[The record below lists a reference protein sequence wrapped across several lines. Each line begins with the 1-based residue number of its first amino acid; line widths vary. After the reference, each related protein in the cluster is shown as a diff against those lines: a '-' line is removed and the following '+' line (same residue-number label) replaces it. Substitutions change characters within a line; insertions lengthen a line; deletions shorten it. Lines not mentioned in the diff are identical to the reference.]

1 MKKMSKGKKIAIIII
16 SVILS
21 IAILLPIGAYAF
33 VIFVVP
39 RTMDGEEIKA
49 QYIDNPA
56 MSVSWQEY
64 DKQGCEFSGNTN
76 TYSKERFEITLP
88 EIFVVNEEVT
98 TDGMYSYFIKN
109 GEELS
114 GYIMISDPMYTVI
127 DLNNP
132 ETKKEL
138 ESTESM
144 LLETKI
150 MYGYASK
157 KVYGIELGTLYDN
170 SLVMNTIDVDDFN
183 TENPDQVYLFSMYG
197 LQKSMAGM
205 GPLTQNRAI
214 YKVDTDTY
222 KGFIYD
228 RSKVAETED
237 DKSYDMYSMDVYALD
252 NLNYPYTIM
261 LYVKDNTLTED
272 DIFAIFNSFKVK

>member
-49 QYIDNPA
+49 EYIDNPA

-64 DKQGCEFSGNTN
+64 DKQNLVLSGKTT
-76 TYSKERFEITLP
+76 TYTEESFEITLP
-88 EIFVVNEEVT
+88 EKFVFNEET
-98 TDGMYSYFIKN
+98 SSDGNYAYWIMN
-109 GEELS
+109 GEDASATIL
-114 GYIMISDPMYTVI
+114 ISEPMFFPE
-127 DLNNP
+127 DNNNP
-132 ETKKEL
+132 EYKSYENSQFGYK
-138 ESTESM
+138 
-144 LLETKI
+144 LL
-150 MYGYASK
+150 YGYASK
-157 KVYGIELGTLYDN
+157 KGYGIELGTEYDYKLLVN
-170 SLVMNTIDVDDFN
+170 SINVSTFDTNNHYQVFVMSQAGI
-183 TENPDQVYLFSMYG
+183 M
-197 LQKSMAGM
+197 KSLGTT
-205 GPLTQNRAI
+205 PLLSSKSI

-228 RSKVAETED
+228 RSKIRD
-237 DKSYDMYSMDVYALD
+237 DGSISKWYSMDAYAPD
-252 NLNYPYTIM
+252 NLNFAYTI
-261 LYVKDNTLTED
+261 YISDIDNILTED

>member
-64 DKQGCEFSGNTN
+64 DKHNLVLSDKTT
-76 TYSKERFEITLP
+76 TYTEESFEITLP
-88 EIFVVNEEVT
+88 EKFVFNEET
-98 TDGMYSYFIKN
+98 SSDGNYAYWIMN
-109 GEELS
+109 GEDASATIL
-114 GYIMISDPMYTVI
+114 ISEPMFFPE
-127 DLNNP
+127 DNNNP
-132 ETKKEL
+132 EYKSYENSQFGYK
-138 ESTESM
+138 
-144 LLETKI
+144 LL
-150 MYGYASK
+150 YGYASK
-157 KVYGIELGTLYDN
+157 KGYGIELGTEYDYKLLVN
-170 SLVMNTIDVDDFN
+170 SINVSTFDTNNHYQVFVMSQAGI
-183 TENPDQVYLFSMYG
+183 M
-197 LQKSMAGM
+197 KSLGTT
-205 GPLTQNRAI
+205 PLLSSKSI

-228 RSKVAETED
+228 RSKVRD
-237 DKSYDMYSMDVYALD
+237 DGSISKWYSMDAYAPD
-252 NLNYPYTIM
+252 NLNFAYTI
-261 LYVKDNTLTED
+261 YISDIDNILTED

>member
-49 QYIDNPA
+49 EYIDNPA

-64 DKQGCEFSGNTN
+64 DKQNLVLSGKTT
-76 TYSKERFEITLP
+76 TYTEESFEITLP
-88 EIFVVNEEVT
+88 EKFVFNEET
-98 TDGMYSYFIKN
+98 SSDGNYAYWIMN
-109 GEELS
+109 GEDASATIL
-114 GYIMISDPMYTVI
+114 ISEPMFFPE
-127 DLNNP
+127 DNNNP
-132 ETKKEL
+132 EYKSYENSQFGYK
-138 ESTESM
+138 
-144 LLETKI
+144 LL
-150 MYGYASK
+150 YGYASK
-157 KVYGIELGTLYDN
+157 KGYGIELGTEYDYKLLVN
-170 SLVMNTIDVDDFN
+170 SINVSTFDTNNHYQVFVMSQAGI
-183 TENPDQVYLFSMYG
+183 M
-197 LQKSMAGM
+197 KSLGTT
-205 GPLTQNRAI
+205 PLLSSKSI

-228 RSKVAETED
+228 RSKVRD
-237 DKSYDMYSMDVYALD
+237 DGSILKWYSMDAYAPD
-252 NLNYPYTIM
+252 NLNFAYTI
-261 LYVKDNTLTED
+261 YISDIDNILTED